1 MPNVEPSAIANAIM
15 GKLYDVLT
23 NGDAT
28 VPKSADNF
36 FSWCTPGIPVDPSDF
51 QFLSQGFTGVV
62 KKAAADTMREAAG
75 AGAPAAGAPAAG
87 AGAAGAATPTGL
99 TPAQLDQLRAS
110 DTAQLY
116 VQAEALSRIV
126 DFVPDVTR
134 INNDQFAK
142 FAVMNDQGTLS
153 EIYERTL
160 KMSQVMETDLT
171 DDQKKR
177 LAHFQELLISKT
189 MKTDLI
195 SGDKVEV
202 SGPSPLVQIYHEK
215 MAAYDA
221 AALEYNTYRIDAL
234 AADNPRAV
242 NFWAINANILRDKVR
257 AAMDDWIATGYKED
271 YEKIA
276 AYIAQVSERDLTLLK
291 AAYEDDLQKAKL
303 TGLASGSDFYYS
315 SLVPASFATSAG
327 WSRFSFSSGDFSRHA
342 NSSFNASGWSAQAS
356 AGFFGFGAHGG
367 GSHSESKSTF
377 NGSFNSDTFSL
388 SFEIAQIPIVRPWFK
403 SSYVVSK
410 TWRFDPGNPDVKND
424 FLSDAGSPPKGLMP
438 AYPTAIIFIRNLHLG
453 IGHSDGFD
461 NYVAQN
467 SSSSQSGGGGF
478 SFGPF
483 SCGGSASHY
492 STSGS
497 TQRDYGWNWNGQS
510 LDVPGMQ
517 IAGFKCHVLPKSP
530 NPSPDIKN
538 WV

>member
-1 MPNVEPSAIANAIM
+1 VANVSPSEIANAIM

-51 QFLSQGFTGVV
+51 QFLTQGFTGVV
-62 KKAAADTMREAAG
+62 KKEAADAMLSVTGGAAAG
-75 AGAPAAGAPAAG
+75 GGSG
-87 AGAAGAATPTGL
+87 GAAGTPAPTAGL

-126 DFVPDVTR
+126 DFVPDVAR

-142 FAVMNDQGTLS
+142 FAVMNDEGTLS

-160 KMSQVMETDLT
+160 KMSQVMQTDLT
-171 DDQKKR
+171 DDQKQKITH
-177 LAHFQELLISKT
+177 LQSLLVSKT
-189 MKTDLI
+189 TKTDLI
-195 SGDKVEV
+195 TGDKVEV
-202 SGPSPLVQIYHEK
+202 SGPSPLVQVYHEK

-234 AADNPRAV
+234 AGDNPKAV
-242 NFWAINANILRDKVR
+242 NYWAINANILRDKVK
-257 AAMDDWIATGYKED
+257 AAMDDWITTGYKED

-291 AAYEDDLQKAKL
+291 AAYEDDLRKAKL

-315 SLVPASFATSAG
+315 SLVPGSFATSTG
-327 WSRFSFSSGDFSRHA
+327 WSRFSFSGGDFSRHS
-342 NSSFNASGWSAQAS
+342 NSTFNASGWKAEAS

-367 GSHSESKSTF
+367 GSHDESKATF
-377 NGSFNSDTFSL
+377 NGSFNSDNFSL

-403 SSYVVSK
+403 SSFLVSK

-424 FLSDAGSPPKGLMP
+424 LLSDGGSPPKGLIP
-438 AYPTAIIFIRNLHLG
+438 AYPTTIVFIRKLHMEV
-453 IGHSDGFD
+453 GHSEGFS
-461 NYVAQN
+461 NFLQQN

-492 STSGS
+492 STSGN
-497 TQRDYGWNWNGQS
+497 TQRDYGSSWDGHG

-530 NPSPDIKN
+530 NPSPDIKS

>member
-1 MPNVEPSAIANAIM
+1 M

-23 NGDAT
+23 NGDET

-51 QFLSQGFTGVV
+51 QFLTQGFTGVV
-62 KKAAADTMREAAG
+62 KKAAVDTMLSATG
-75 AGAPAAGAPAAG
+75 AAPASSAGG
-87 AGAAGAATPTGL
+87 ASGAASPTAGL

-126 DFVPDVTR
+126 DFIPDVAR

-142 FAVMNDQGTLS
+142 FAVMNDEGTLS

-160 KMSQVMETDLT
+160 KMSQVMTSDLT
-171 DDQKKR
+171 DDQKQKI
-177 LAHFQELLISKT
+177 AHFQSLLISKT

-195 SGDKVEV
+195 SGEKTEV
-202 SGPSPLVQIYHEK
+202 SGPSPLVQVYHEK

-221 AALEYNTYRIDAL
+221 AALEYNSARIDGL
-234 AADNPRAV
+234 AGDNPRAV
-242 NFWAINANILRDKVR
+242 SYWAINANILRNKVR

-291 AAYEDDLQKAKL
+291 ADYMDDLQKAKL

-315 SLVPASFATSAG
+315 SLVPASFATSSG
-327 WSRFSFSSGDFSRHA
+327 WSRFSFSGGDYSRHS
-342 NSSFNASGWSAQAS
+342 NSTFNSSGWSAQAS
-356 AGFFGFGAHGG
+356 AGYFGFGAHGG
-367 GSHSESKSTF
+367 GSHSESKATYT
-377 NGSFNSDTFSL
+377 GSFNMDTFAL

-403 SSYVVSK
+403 SSFLVSK

-424 FLSDAGSPPKGLMP
+424 LLNDGGSPPKGLIP
-438 AYPTAIIFIRNLHLG
+438 AYPTTIIFIRNLHME
-453 IGHSDGFD
+453 IGHSDSFSSF
-461 NYVAQN
+461 VAQN

-492 STSGS
+492 TTSGN
-497 TQRDYGWNWNGQS
+497 TQRDYTSSWNGHG

-530 NPSPDIKN
+530 NPSPTITN